1 MQAKLF
7 KEIINPHI
15 KQVNKHHPQLASNPQ
30 CRTIQKEFNYI
41 EKFNP
46 YHDRLGRFSTSGSA
60 ASFTYAPG
68 KSKAHDRAI
77 EREKEKATTT
87 IGSNWTKKMDE
98 ELNTML
104 QKKSNEQ
111 AEFLYDSGML
121 SMDAAVEA
129 MNNGTTQAY
138 VKNYF
143 AIMKANG
150 DPTSNKPL
158 SDNPANRNR
167 DVNSGK
173 YSSHDEA
180 KKEYIK
186 EKTGM
191 NDTEAT
197 KVSKELTTWTSNS
210 WDAADTA
217 TIDKFIE
224 QDHTYKGEIYRGMKF
239 SDSDYQSFMQNV
251 DVGSVISMR
260 RNSSWSSN
268 EDDAV
273 IFSHNSQ
280 DDVNSVIIKC
290 VKNRTSSPIAYINS
304 QGEAEVVAH
313 SKAKWTVLQNET
325 YETRSGG
332 KKTYL
337 TVVEKGD

>member
-1 MQAKLF
+1 MQAKNF
-7 KEIINPHI
+7 KELISTN
-15 KQVNKHHPQLASNPQ
+15 KQVKKHHPQLANNPQ
-30 CRTIQKEFNYI
+30 KKKTFLDIL
-41 EKFNP
+41 KFNP
-46 YHDRLGRFSTSGSA
+46 YHDRLGRFATSGSA
-60 ASFTYAPG
+60 TSFTYAPG

-77 EREKEKATTT
+77 EREKAKAAATP
-87 IGSNWTKKMDE
+87 GASWSQKMDE

-104 QKKSNEQ
+104 GKKSNEQ

-129 MNNGTTQAY
+129 MNNGTTQAHI
-138 VKNYF
+138 KNYF
-143 AIMKANG
+143 AIMKENG
-150 DPTSNKPL
+150 EITSTKPL

-167 DVNSGK
+167 DVTNGK

-180 KKEYIK
+180 KKGYIK

-191 NDTEAT
+191 DDTEAA

-224 QDHTYKGEIYRGMKF
+224 KDHTYKGEIYRGMIF
-239 SDSDYQSFMQNV
+239 SDSDYKSFMQNV
-251 DVGSVISMR
+251 DVGSVISMK

-273 IFSHNSQ
+273 VFSHNSQ

-304 QGEAEVVAH
+304 QGEAEVIAH

-337 TVVEKGD
+337 TVVEKGAE

>member
-7 KEIINPHI
+7 KQLINPHI

-30 CRTIQKEFNYI
+30 KKKNTFLDIL
-41 EKFNP
+41 KFNP

-60 ASFTYAPG
+60 ATFTYAPG

-77 EREKEKATTT
+77 EREKEKAATT
-87 IGSNWTKKMDE
+87 IGSNWTNKMDE

-129 MNNGTTQAY
+129 MEQGTTQAY

-143 AIMKANG
+143 SIMKANG
-150 DPTSNKPL
+150 DPTSTKPL

-167 DVNSGK
+167 DVNDGK

-180 KKEYIK
+180 KKAYIK

-191 NDTEAT
+191 DDTEAT

-224 QDHTYKGEIYRGMKF
+224 KDHTYKGEIYRGMTF
-239 SDSDYQSFMQNV
+239 SDSDYKSFMQNV

-273 IFSHNSQ
+273 VFSHNSQ

-304 QGEAEVVAH
+304 QGEAEVIAH

-337 TVVEKGD
+337 TVVEKGDE